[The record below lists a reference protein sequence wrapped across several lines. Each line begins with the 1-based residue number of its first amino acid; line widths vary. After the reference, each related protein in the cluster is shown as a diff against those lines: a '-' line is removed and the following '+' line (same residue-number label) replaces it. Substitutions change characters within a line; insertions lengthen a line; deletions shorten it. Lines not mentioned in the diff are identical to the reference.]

1 MPVKVPE
8 AVEATSNEG
17 EVTEAVEATSKEE
30 VLLTQ
35 AATVDITKIKAKTKV
50 VTRAMTKVATRVMEE
65 ARDVIETTGE
75 MVMKVEEEVVVEAT
89 IGTEVC
95 RAEAGNRNNNIE
107 LKFKMSRVFQI
118 MNA

>member
-1 MPVKVPE
+1 M
-8 AVEATSNEG
+8 
-17 EVTEAVEATSKEE
+17 EATSKEE
-30 VLLTQ
+30 EDIEEGLLTQ

-75 MVMKVEEEVVVEAT
+75 MVMKVEEEVVVVEAT

-95 RAEAGNRNNNIE
+95 RVEAGNRNNNIE

>member
-1 MPVKVPE
+1 M
-8 AVEATSNEG
+8 
-17 EVTEAVEATSKEE
+17 EATSKEE
-30 VLLTQ
+30 EDIEEGLLTQ

-50 VTRAMTKVATRVMEE
+50 VTRAMTKVVTRAMTKVAIRVMEE

-75 MVMKVEEEVVVEAT
+75 MVMKVEEEVVVVEAT

-95 RAEAGNRNNNIE
+95 RAEAGNRNNNTE
-107 LKFKMSRVFQI
+107 LKLKMSRVFQI

>member
-1 MPVKVPE
+1 M
-8 AVEATSNEG
+8 
-17 EVTEAVEATSKEE
+17 EATSKEEEDIEE

-35 AATVDITKIKAKTKV
+35 AATVVITKIKAKTKV

-75 MVMKVEEEVVVEAT
+75 MVMKVEKEVVVEAT